1 MEGLV
6 NFQASPGKGGGA
18 APHQEAVWKEER
30 AGRRLTGQCPVPLL
44 LSETGTTDLV
54 ETRAYRMPYERNPLI
69 SLLPSGEKGVSSSTP
84 LTNDNRR
91 PGSLLPC
98 RALFPGAPPH
108 LHPHWTRTRRAGLG
122 LTDQLPAHLHAA
134 GPAWQGRC
142 SAGRRALWRER
153 LPGALGC
160 SGESL
165 LFSYLHSRTA
175 DGQPGHGPDASEQH
189 LQDPQSHGPNFPE
202 GPRDACVTREWGLPQ
217 KAWQAWLC
225 PLSHVAP
232 AS

>member
-1 MEGLV
+1 M
-6 NFQASPGKGGGA
+6 
-18 APHQEAVWKEER
+18 
-30 AGRRLTGQCPVPLL
+30 PLL

-54 ETRAYRMPYERNPLI
+54 ETHAYRMPYERNPLI

-98 RALFPGAPPH
+98 RALFPRAPPH

-175 DGQPGHGPDASEQH
+175 GWAAWPWSRCFRTAPPRSTVTWTQLSRGSSGRVCDQGMGTAPEGLAGMVVS
-189 LQDPQSHGPNFPE
+189 PQSCGP
-202 GPRDACVTREWGLPQ
+202 CILREVPTEAVNAGYLHHAQ
-217 KAWQAWLC
+217 GWQA
-225 PLSHVAP
+225 PFRF
-232 AS
+232 